1 MPCPKWLTE
10 VRDLNNPVKSW
21 IDLSKQN
28 DNNENEDTQRIKYLN
43 DFKVEEKI
51 DFNYSE
57 FRTKVIAKRKDK
69 HSSSQRDADNIW
81 GDNVPDLDEEDQ

>member
-1 MPCPKWLTE
+1 MPCPKWLRE

-28 DNNENEDTQRIKYLN
+28 ENTVSDDALRDKYLK

-51 DFNYSE
+51 NYNKSE
-57 FRTKVIAKRKDK
+57 FRDSVKAKRKEK
-69 HSSSQRDADNIW
+69 QYNNQQDADNIW
-81 GDNVPDLDEEDQ
+81 GDNLPDLDEEDE